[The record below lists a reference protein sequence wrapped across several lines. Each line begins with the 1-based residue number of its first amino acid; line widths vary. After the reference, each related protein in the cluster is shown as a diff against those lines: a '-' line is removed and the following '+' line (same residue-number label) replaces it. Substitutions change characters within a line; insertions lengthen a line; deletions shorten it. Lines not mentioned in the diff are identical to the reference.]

1 MSDTPD
7 PPTPDTPT
15 PDTPEQSS
23 ALGEVIRQR
32 RLLICVGS
40 GGVGKTTLAASVGV
54 RAAREGRRVLV
65 LTIDPARRLANSLG
79 LKQFGN
85 SETRIDLSH
94 VEGATGELW
103 AMMLDPQHTFDDLI
117 RRVARTPERQEAIL
131 NNRVYR
137 SITDTIVGNQEYMA
151 TEKLYDV
158 VDSGRYDLVV
168 LDTPPVKNALD
179 FLESP
184 GRMARFVDKRIMKW
198 FLTPYDEGKVF
209 GRFMMG
215 TSAVLFRL
223 LSYIF
228 GREFLAD
235 LSEFFLHFR
244 DLYEGFQER
253 HSAVMEMFHAQDTSF
268 LVVTA
273 PNRPSVDVARFFIDE
288 LQSRNMPSVGVL
300 VNQCHRILGRPLE
313 PQAVLGEVA
322 QVQSEGL
329 ARHTAGA
336 LLARLGAAHRRLSE
350 LTAIEGELIEE
361 LQGAT
366 PASQSVWT
374 VPRLAGEVHD
384 LPALG
389 RVGDHLFGAIAPKDS

>member
-1 MSDTPD
+1 
-7 PPTPDTPT
+7 
-15 PDTPEQSS
+15 
-23 ALGEVIRQR
+23 
-32 RLLICVGS
+32 
-40 GGVGKTTLAASVGV
+40 
-54 RAAREGRRVLV
+54 
-65 LTIDPARRLANSLG
+65 
-79 LKQFGN
+79 
-85 SETRIDLSH
+85 
-94 VEGATGELW
+94 
-103 AMMLDPQHTFDDLI
+103 
-117 RRVARTPERQEAIL
+117 
-131 NNRVYR
+131 
-137 SITDTIVGNQEYMA
+137 
-151 TEKLYDV
+151 
-158 VDSGRYDLVV
+158 
-168 LDTPPVKNALD
+168 
-179 FLESP
+179 
-184 GRMARFVDKRIMKW
+184 
-198 FLTPYDEGKVF
+198 
-209 GRFMMG
+209 
-215 TSAVLFRL
+215 
-223 LSYIF
+223 
-228 GREFLAD
+228 
-235 LSEFFLHFR
+235 
-244 DLYEGFQER
+244 
-253 HSAVMEMFHAQDTSF
+253 MFHAQDTSF

-322 QVQSEGL
+322 KVESEGL